1 MQNDYR
7 ADDGRLDRSSERPRS
22 EAHPLTDREVPI
34 ENARTPAAIHA
45 WLDGEL
51 PEAAV
56 RKGETAKDVEFWQMI
71 GQETARMRSVR
82 TPPHVQARIM
92 AAIAAE
98 PPAGE

>member
-51 PEAAV
+51 PDSAV
-56 RKGETAKDVEFWQMI
+56 QSAELAPHVEFWKRLGADTEQLR
-71 GQETARMRSVR
+71 QRR